1 MYKQYYRVDHLLSM
15 GKILEALWSNIEVWK
30 SRKIGLGERRSQFFW
45 GLLDE
50 IYWFPGSKWIWEW
63 SGQLGI
69 YGVKKVDHL
78 PRIILVYTVYML
90 YARAHARTQDP
101 KCERE
106 TLSI

>member
-78 PRIILVYTVYML
+78 PRILHTHIIRKKDSVAVSL
-90 YARAHARTQDP
+90 
-101 KCERE
+101 
-106 TLSI
+106 